1 MTLDKLAKIVI
12 GMSSDANG
20 IKTDVSNLRSDVNTL
35 LKTYLN
41 KIVKLNNLKH

>member
-12 GMSSDANG
+12 AMSIDVNG

-35 LKTYLN
+35 KTNLN
-41 KIVKLNNLKH
+41 RIVKLNNLKH